1 MPLPVAVCCFWRL
14 FAGERLSRGSAVCLG
29 VSVQLRGVRQ
39 SFGSR
44 VGTVCRGLPLGCVSS
59 SQERSFG
66 KGELSSACCVCA
78 EEEEVAVA

>member
-1 MPLPVAVCCFWRL
+1 M
-14 FAGERLSRGSAVCLG
+14 
-29 VSVQLRGVRQ
+29 QLRGVGQ